1 MWTSHIHPRSQTKKK
16 KPDTHTQ
23 FLCLR
28 NTNAGTC
35 HIYPNPSMEVKSSVL
50 CYMSLPPYYSSRY
63 LFAAFLHN
71 GTQGQSTR
79 GNNGHNCYIHICLP
93 LGKLD
98 GVQYA
103 DIYRWQTPKLS
114 CCRFTL
120 LPLNTEPPSTAS
132 VDLQGTGLM

>member
-1 MWTSHIHPRSQTKKK
+1 VDFPYPPKKSNYKKK
-16 KPDTHTQ
+16 KKKTRHTYTISLSQ
-23 FLCLR
+23 KHKCR
-28 NTNAGTC
+28 
-35 HIYPNPSMEVKSSVL
+35 YMPNISMEVKSSVL

-93 LGKLD
+93 SGKLD

-120 LPLNTEPPSTAS
+120 LPLNTDPPSTTS
-132 VDLQGTGLM
+132 VDLEGTGLM